1 MGTPDT
7 VTKALM
13 GDNKYF
19 ADVFNY
25 YLYDG
30 KQVIDPSKLSAKDIT
45 ELALPFGADGKPIAV
60 QKLRDVLKSVVI
72 MEDEKAA
79 YLLLGLENQMYLH
92 YAMIIQNM
100 LYDALDYS
108 DQVRLIAKKHR
119 EEAKENTEGKKQDGN
134 EFLSGLSKDD
144 KLVPVIT
151 LTLYFGADEWTAP
164 TSLYEMLDIPDKGL
178 LRYISDYKLNLLT
191 PESIADNDFDKFQ
204 TEMKQ
209 LLKYIKYSK
218 DRRKLDELVHQDP
231 VYEAVSG
238 EVATVIETV
247 THTKLN
253 IKQGEKVVN
262 VKNAIDE
269 MKAFAKAE
277 GRAEGEAIG
286 IEKGKLEGF
295 FEALVG
301 LVKDGLLP
309 LSVAA
314 QRSNMTVSEFEA
326 RAGLKA

>member
-30 KQVIDPSKLSAKDIT
+30 EQVIDPDKLSEKDIT

-72 MEDEKAA
+72 MQDEHAA
-79 YLLLGLENQMYLH
+79 YLLLGIENQMHLH
-92 YAMIIQNM
+92 YAIIIKNM
-100 LYDALDYS
+100 LYDSLDYS
-108 DQVRLIAKKHR
+108 DQVRVIAKKHR
-119 EEAKENTEGKKQDGN
+119 EEAKENKQDSD
-134 EFLSGLSKDD
+134 EFLSGLNKGD

-164 TSLYEMLDIPDKGL
+164 KSLYEMLDVPDKRL

-218 DRRKLDELVHQDP
+218 DRNRLDKLVHQGP
-231 VYEAVSG
+231 SYEAVSG
-238 EVATVIETV
+238 EIATVIETV

-253 IKQGEKVVN
+253 IKKGEKVVN
-262 VKNAIDE
+262 VRNAIDE
-269 MKAFAKAE
+269 MKDFAK
-277 GRAEGEAIG
+277 AEGEAIG
-286 IEKGKLEGF
+286 IEKGKAEGKLEGF

-314 QRSNMTVSEFEA
+314 QRSNMTVSEFET